1 VPSTRYALI
10 GANHGGLED
19 ILGDTPAN
27 IKADQMWSTQKVMGH
42 IVSFLR
48 QHLGCR

>member
-10 GANHGGLED
+10 GANHGGLEE

-42 IVSFLR
+42 IVSFLH
-48 QHLGCR
+48 QHLACR